1 MKIQRFAILPCAVF
15 GLVAGPAALA
25 AGDLVVIGDIDDL
38 SGVYADVNGQ
48 GGIEAVNMAIA
59 DFGGTV
65 LGKKIVLLT
74 VDHQNKPDI
83 GASKFREWADQN
95 GLNMLL
101 GGSNTG
107 VSIAMSKVA
116 AAKKVPF
123 IAIGAGGA
131 SLTGAD
137 CTAYTVHYAYDTTA
151 LANGTASVIVKN
163 GGKTWFFLTA
173 DYAFGTQLQD
183 AATKV
188 ALANGGKVLGA
199 VRVPLGTTDFSS
211 FLLQAQSS
219 GAQVLGL
226 ANAGTDFSNSLKGAT
241 EFGITKTM
249 TPAALLAFISD
260 IHSLTLQTAQGLYL
274 TTGWYWDLNEETR
287 AFGKRYFDKMK
298 KEPTMDQAG
307 YYSATLQYLKAVKAV
322 GTTDADKVMAELKK
336 AKINDMFAKNGYVR
350 ADGLMIHTMY
360 VMQVKKPAESK
371 YPWDY
376 YKVIK
381 VMSGDEAFGSQPDPT
396 CPLIK

>member
-1 MKIQRFAILPCAVF
+1 MKLGSWTVALCAV
-15 GLVAGPAALA
+15 LSVPTSRAGAAA
-25 AGDLVVIGDIDDL
+25 DQVVIGDIDDL
-38 SGVYADVNGQ
+38 SGVYADAQGQ

-65 LGKKIVLLT
+65 LGKRIVLLT

-83 GASKFREWADQN
+83 GATKFREWADQN

-123 IAIGAGGA
+123 IAIGAGGS

-137 CTAYTVHYAYDTTA
+137 CTPYSVHYAYDTTA

-163 GGKTWFFLTA
+163 GGKTWYFITA
-173 DYAFGTQLQD
+173 DYAFGTQLQES
-183 AATKV
+183 ATRV
-188 ALANGGKVLGA
+188 VNANGGKVLGA

-211 FLLQAQSS
+211 FLLQAQAS

-226 ANAGTDFSNSLKGAT
+226 ANAGTDFSNSLKAAA

-249 TPAALLAFISD
+249 KPAALLAFLSD

-287 AFGKRYFDKMK
+287 EFSKRFFAKTK
-298 KEPTMDQAG
+298 REPTMDQAG
-307 YYSATLQYLKAVKAV
+307 AYSATTQYLKAVKAV
-322 GTTDADKVMAELKK
+322 GSTDSDKVMAELRK
-336 AKINDMFAKNGYVR
+336 AKINDMFTKDGTIR
-350 ADGLMIHTMY
+350 ADGLMVHQMY
-360 VMQVKKPAESK
+360 VMQVKTPAESK

-376 YKVIK
+376 YKVLK
-381 VMSGDEAFGSQPDPT
+381 VMSGEEAYGSQPDPA
-396 CPLIK
+396 CSLVKK

>member
-25 AGDLVVIGDIDDL
+25 AGDQVVIGDIDDL

-336 AKINDMFAKNGYVR
+336 AKINDVFAKNGYVR